1 MTADPRATARAI
13 DALRRGWPVAITAD
27 GETLALLAIETAL
40 GLSDAD
46 MTAAREKA
54 LNAL

>member
-1 MTADPRATARAI
+1 MAKSTLFSSEAVIGARDDDEEI
-13 DALRRGWPVAITAD
+13 Q
-27 GETLALLAIETAL
+27 LLAIETAL